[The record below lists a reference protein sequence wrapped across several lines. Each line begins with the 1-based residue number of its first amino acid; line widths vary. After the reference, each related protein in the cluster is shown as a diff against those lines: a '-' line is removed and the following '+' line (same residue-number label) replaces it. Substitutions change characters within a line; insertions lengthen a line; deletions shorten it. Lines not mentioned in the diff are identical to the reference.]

1 MSDYT
6 MGCLAVAGVGLV
18 IAVGAIDVYASTSY
32 SDRWRTCTVESKDRG
47 ASSDGSS
54 HYRIYTRDCG
64 VFGDGDSWLRG
75 KTNSADIYGRIQP
88 GHTYHFHVVGY
99 RLGLTSHF
107 PNILA
112 AEEVSSR

>member
-1 MSDYT
+1 
-6 MGCLAVAGVGLV
+6 MGCFVAAGLGLV
-18 IAVGAIDVYASTSY
+18 LLAGGCDVYVSNAY
-32 SDRWRTCTVESKDRG
+32 GDRWRTCTVESKDRG
-47 ASSDGSS
+47 ADHDGNS
-54 HYRIYTRDCG
+54 HYRIYTKDCG
-64 VFGDGDSWLRG
+64 VLGDGDSWFRG

-112 AEEVSSR
+112 AEEVTSR